1 MTLHDLFRHAG
12 TKRSPPPAIATH
24 SWLSLRGAPDKRQN
38 PPGGHRA
45 RRRYGVFTDCSRS
58 MIESSTTSTCVSR

>member
-38 PPGGHRA
+38 PPGGHRVG
-45 RRRYGVFTDCSRS
+45 RRYGVFTD
-58 MIESSTTSTCVSR
+58 